1 MKKRSGY
8 SITQFFYLNLQTL
21 IFIRKMKQLKFL
33 MIAVTLLMG
42 ISLTSCLNSDSDPYK
57 YGGGMAKVVANYG
70 PVYFVSGDITI
81 TPTAASVSSLLTQGI
96 DVSKMSGHVVYIS
109 YRWDP
114 AVTVPNEDPKN
125 IKNVDLMTA
134 IDLNNTTEVVNEK
147 GATNDSINN
156 AAIISLGISQNSEV
170 KPSFFDKTTLLLP
183 VNYFMYGKLHYL
195 TLKYYPKEQ
204 AEGDKT
210 LKLYLHHNA
219 GKDETTNTTSYNYAE
234 QGYLGFFQKTY
245 NLSNIFRAY
254 RTATHTS
261 EDPTTVEIITKENTY
276 TYKLDDTQTKEN
288 KYTVTY
294 KETEK

>member
-1 MKKRSGY
+1 
-8 SITQFFYLNLQTL
+8 
-21 IFIRKMKQLKFL
+21 MKQLKFL
-33 MIAVTLLMG
+33 MIAFTLLMG

-57 YGGGMAKVVANYG
+57 YGGGMAKVRATYG
-70 PVYFVSGDITI
+70 PVIFESGDITI
-81 TPTAASVSSLLTQGI
+81 TPTAASISSLLTQGV
-96 DVSKMSGHVVYIS
+96 DVAKMDGHVVYIS

-114 AVTVPNEDPKN
+114 AVTVADEDPKK
-125 IKNVDLMTA
+125 IKNVDLMAA
-134 IDLNNTTEVVNEK
+134 IDLNNTTEVVNER

-156 AAIISLGISQNSEV
+156 AAIISLGLSQNSEV

-204 AEGDKT
+204 AEDDKT

-219 GKDETTNTTSYNYAE
+219 GKDESTNTTSYNYAE

-245 NLSNIFRAY
+245 NLSNIYAAY
-254 RTATHTS
+254 GYQIGNPTAQ
-261 EDPTTVEIITKENTY
+261 PTTVEIITKENTY

-288 KYTVTY
+288 TYTVTY